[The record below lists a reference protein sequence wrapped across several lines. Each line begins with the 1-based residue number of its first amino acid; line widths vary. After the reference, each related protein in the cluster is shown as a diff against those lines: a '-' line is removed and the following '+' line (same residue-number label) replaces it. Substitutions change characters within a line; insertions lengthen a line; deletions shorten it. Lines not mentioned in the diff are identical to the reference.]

1 MAILGPND
9 SAYFKRKI
17 SNTYKATPTWS
28 RTKAET
34 QNRIRTID
42 NLKLADDINAWK
54 KANPGKDLGKFIN
67 GEYNTPTPGGTGS
80 GSGSGYGYGYGGGGG
95 GGGSSANTGKAYI
108 EWAAQQG
115 YNLGTKQ
122 AKKLLQ
128 LAMGNDWS
136 IGHFARLVRLQDTK
150 GWIKSAAGKQEA
162 RDVIK
167 AYHQWFPNLKPTAQ
181 TLRSLYKYTKGLAF
195 SSADLDS
202 FFRTT
207 KEFKTQ
213 FKYISDKNISADLA
227 NDPVAY
233 RKYLDSF
240 KGIYSQYFGTGPQEQ
255 DIKYFFTT
263 NKAGV
268 TPGQFEENVQAVMPY
283 KEAFQKWEG
292 SALTDNA
299 QNAAL
304 YNGKNAAN
312 WKSKL
317 LSAAKMRNQFLTG
330 DSASYGM
337 NRDEFGVVKQ
347 QGI

>member
-17 SNTYKATPTWS
+17 SNTYKNKPTNQSSANPYDRNEMQQYVNSKWKAYLAKFDKDHPGWDYYDKSTWKLPDDPSGTPTG
-28 RTKAET
+28 R
-34 QNRIRTID
+34 
-42 NLKLADDINAWK
+42 
-54 KANPGKDLGKFIN
+54 
-67 GEYNTPTPGGTGS
+67 
-80 GSGSGYGYGYGGGGG
+80 GSGSGYGYGS
-95 GGGSSANTGKAYI
+95 GGSAANTGKAYI

-150 GWIKSAAGKQEA
+150 GWIKSASGKQEA

-167 AYHQWFPNLKPTAQ
+167 AYHQWFPNMKPTSQ
-181 TLRSLYKYTKGLAF
+181 TLRQLYKYTKGLSF

-312 WKSKL
+312 WKGKL